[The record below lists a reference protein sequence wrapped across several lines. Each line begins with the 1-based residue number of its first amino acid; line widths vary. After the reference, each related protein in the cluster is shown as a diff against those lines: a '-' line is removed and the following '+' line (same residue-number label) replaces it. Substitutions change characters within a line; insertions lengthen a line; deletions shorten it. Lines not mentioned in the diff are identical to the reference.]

1 MAAKQKTCTNESSL
15 MSYAPITQR
24 LKVQQPQMNQ
34 FWPAVR
40 QFPAQNFK
48 GKHTCKKTTAVSQNK
63 RRKIE
68 RVTEIIKRKKCSQN
82 ENLGVSTIFLSEK
95 KLNMMIKSTRENN

>member
-1 MAAKQKTCTNESSL
+1 MAAKQKTCANELSL
-15 MSYAPITQR
+15 ISYVPITQR

-48 GKHTCKKTTAVSQNK
+48 GKHTCKKQPLF
-63 RRKIE
+63 RKISE
-68 RVTEIIKRKKCSQN
+68 GKLKGLQKQEKEKYVVKMKTWESLPFFQARKN
-82 ENLGVSTIFLSEK
+82 
-95 KLNMMIKSTRENN
+95 

>member
-1 MAAKQKTCTNESSL
+1 MSPLKVKKDLCNLLVCNAHGAKQKTCANELSL
-15 MSYAPITQR
+15 ISYAPITQR

-48 GKHTCKKTTAVSQNK
+48 GKHTC
-63 RRKIE
+63 
-68 RVTEIIKRKKCSQN
+68 
-82 ENLGVSTIFLSEK
+82 
-95 KLNMMIKSTRENN
+95 